1 MPPAVFLGCT
11 SFSTSTRFRDGSSL
25 FAIAAVLLLP
35 FFLRSGPLS
44 SVLEPAKHEL
54 LLIDVSLKAHG
65 PFIQRPN
72 PAGGLSLGVGSDT
85 AAPPLQ

>member
-1 MPPAVFLGCT
+1 MYPG
-11 SFSTSTRFRDGSSL
+11 
-25 FAIAAVLLLP
+25 
-35 FFLRSGPLS
+35 GPLS

-72 PAGGLSLGVGSDT
+72 PAGGLSLGVTPRHLHCSSLVAGGGAEKFGERWRT
-85 AAPPLQ
+85 PEA